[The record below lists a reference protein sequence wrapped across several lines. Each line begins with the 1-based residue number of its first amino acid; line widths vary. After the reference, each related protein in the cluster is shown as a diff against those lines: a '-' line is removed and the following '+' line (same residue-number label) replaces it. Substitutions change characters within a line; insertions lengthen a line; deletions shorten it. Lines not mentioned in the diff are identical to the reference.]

1 MARGAAAHDVLIVGA
16 GVVGSTLAALL
27 RCAGPRRSA
36 LLCCLLPLPL
46 VAPVSGLTPC
56 LCAVPTSGRANPV
69 TRSLRLALVDRAL
82 PSQEV
87 SPQPAVPDP
96 RCSTLSPASARLLHR
111 AGAWEAVEGSGRL
124 AGFHR
129 MQVWD
134 GSSAGC
140 VSYAAQEAGRPLL
153 GHVVENSVLVAALH
167 ARLRDD
173 AAKSSGSGEG
183 ALALHFQDAVQQL
196 CLPPGRV
203 PPDADSG
210 DAGPDWAA
218 ARLDRGGW
226 LRARLVV
233 AADGGQS
240 PTRRL
245 AGLRTV
251 GWRYLQTAVVG
262 IVTTEPQEHGT
273 AWQRFLPHGPLAL
286 LPMHGGHSSVV
297 WTTHAEHAKHLA
309 AMSDAA
315 FAAEVHAALHGT
327 GAYAMQQQALPQ
339 PLQAALSAWH
349 SLTAIPAASELPQ
362 APPACG
368 PAPGAARGAY
378 PLSLRHA
385 GTYGLPRLALV
396 GDAAHAVHPLAGQGL
411 NLGLS
416 DARLLAGA
424 LEEALR
430 SGGDVGDAQ
439 VVQSYAAAAAHAN
452 APMVAALD
460 ALQRL
465 FASASPAVAAL
476 RSAGLNAVN
485 ASPALRR
492 AIVQYATGEQIADG
506 IGLDP
511 RQTVTL

>member
-1 MARGAAAHDVLIVGA
+1 
-16 GVVGSTLAALL
+16 
-27 RCAGPRRSA
+27 
-36 LLCCLLPLPL
+36 
-46 VAPVSGLTPC
+46 
-56 LCAVPTSGRANPV
+56 V
-69 TRSLRLALVDRAL
+69 TRSLRLALVDRAPL
-82 PSQEV
+82 SPEV
-87 SPQPAVPDP
+87 SSHQPAVPDP

-111 AGAWEAVEGSGRL
+111 AGAWEAVEGSGRCS
-124 AGFHR
+124 GFHR

-134 GSSAGC
+134 GSAAGC
-140 VSYAAQEAGRPLL
+140 VSYDAQEAGRPLL

-167 ARLRDD
+167 ARLRKD
-173 AAKSSGSGEG
+173 AAKSSGEG
-183 ALALHFQDAVQQL
+183 ALELHFQDAVQQL
-196 CLPPGRV
+196 SLPPAHA
-203 PPDADSG
+203 PPEADSA

-218 ARLDRGGW
+218 ARLERGGW

-262 IVTTEPQEHGT
+262 IVTTAPQDHGT

-297 WTTHAEHAKHLA
+297 WTTHAEHASSLVA
-309 AMSDAA
+309 LSDAA
-315 FAAEVHAALHGT
+315 FAAEVQAALHGT
-327 GAYAMQQQALPQ
+327 GAYATSQQELPQ

-349 SLTAIPAASELPQ
+349 SVTGIPPAPGLPQ
-362 APPACG
+362 APPECG
-368 PAPGAARGAY
+368 PAPGAARASY
-378 PLSLRHA
+378 PLALRHA

-416 DARLLAGA
+416 DAQLLAGA
-424 LEEALR
+424 VEEAQC
-430 SGGDVGDAQ
+430 SGGDVGDEQ
-439 VVQSYAAAAAHAN
+439 VVSSYAARAAQAN

-465 FASASPAVAAL
+465 FGSTSPSVAAL
-476 RSAGLNAVN
+476 RSAGLNVVN

-511 RQTVTL
+511 RHTVTL

>member
-1 MARGAAAHDVLIVGA
+1 
-16 GVVGSTLAALL
+16 
-27 RCAGPRRSA
+27 
-36 LLCCLLPLPL
+36 
-46 VAPVSGLTPC
+46 
-56 LCAVPTSGRANPV
+56 V
-69 TRSLRLALVDRAL
+69 TRSLRLALVDRAPL
-82 PSQEV
+82 SPEV
-87 SPQPAVPDP
+87 SSHQPTVPDP

-111 AGAWEAVEGSGRL
+111 AGAWEAVEGSGRCS
-124 AGFHR
+124 GFHR

-134 GSSAGC
+134 GSAAGC
-140 VSYAAQEAGRPLL
+140 VSYDAQEAGRPLL

-167 ARLRDD
+167 ALLRKD
-173 AAKSSGSGEG
+173 AAKSSGEG
-183 ALALHFQDAVQQL
+183 ALELHFQDAVQQL
-196 CLPPGRV
+196 SLPPAHA
-203 PPDADSG
+203 PPEADSA

-218 ARLDRGGW
+218 ARLERGGW

-262 IVTTEPQEHGT
+262 IVTTAPQDHGT

-297 WTTHAEHAKHLA
+297 WTTHAEHASSLA
-309 AMSDAA
+309 ALSDAA
-315 FAAEVHAALHGT
+315 FAAEVQAALHGT
-327 GAYAMQQQALPQ
+327 GAYATSQQELPQ

-349 SLTAIPAASELPQ
+349 SVTGIPAPGLPQ
-362 APPACG
+362 APPECG
-368 PAPGAARGAY
+368 PAPGAARASY
-378 PLSLRHA
+378 PLALRHA

-416 DARLLAGA
+416 DAQLLAGA
-424 LEEALR
+424 VEEAQC
-430 SGGDVGDAQ
+430 SGGDVGDEQ
-439 VVQSYAAAAAHAN
+439 VVSSYAARAAQAN

-465 FASASPAVAAL
+465 FGSTSPSVAAL
-476 RSAGLNAVN
+476 RSAGLNVVN

-511 RQTVTL
+511 RHTVTL